1 MIRGTTV
8 KITFNVP
15 IDVDD
20 IEVAYVTFVSD
31 SVTFEKS
38 KNELTFEE
46 GKIIANLSQADTLK
60 FKGNEVVKV
69 QLRARLSD
77 GEAIGCK
84 IRSLKV
90 ADILKEGEI

>member
-1 MIRGTTV
+1 M
-8 KITFNVP
+8 
-15 IDVDD
+15 
-20 IEVAYVTFVSD
+20 
-31 SVTFEKS
+31 
-38 KNELTFEE
+38 EE
-46 GKIIANLSQADTLK
+46 GKIIVNLSQADTLK